1 MQTFLM
7 CDPRHF
13 DVEYV
18 INPWMEG
25 NKGKVDRL
33 LAARQWQN
41 LHDTLAQRASIKLIE
56 PVAGLPDM
64 VFTANGGFVSPR
76 REVIVSSFRHAERR
90 GESAHFRKFFE
101 DAGYRIVPLG
111 GGIRFEGAGDALFDS
126 SGLVWVGSG
135 IRSDRS
141 AESAIAVTLRADTR
155 GLILVNPRWYHLDT
169 AFCPLPRGA
178 VMAYAKAFSA
188 KSIEI
193 IRQMFGERVV
203 WVSDED
209 ASQFACNAV
218 SVGNDLVLHKASEPL
233 KMTLRGM
240 GFNVIEVDVSEFMK
254 AGGACKC
261 LTLEL

>member
-7 CDPRHF
+7 CKPTYF
-13 DVEYV
+13 NVEYV

-25 NKGKVDRL
+25 NQGKVDQA

-56 PVAGLPDM
+56 PAAGLPDM
-64 VFTANGGFVSPR
+64 VFTANGGFVSHR

-90 GESAHFRKFFE
+90 GESAHFQKFFE
-101 DAGYRIVPLG
+101 EAGYRVVPLG

-126 SGLVWVGSG
+126 GDTVWVGSG

-141 AESAIAVTLRADTR
+141 AEGAIAVTLHADTR
-155 GLILVNPRWYHLDT
+155 GLVLVNPRWYHLDT
-169 AFCPLPRGA
+169 ALCPLPRGA
-178 VMAYAKAFSA
+178 AIAYAKAFSTA
-188 KSIEI
+188 SIEVI
-193 IRQMFGERVV
+193 NKGFDGRVV

-218 SVGNDLVLHKASEPL
+218 SVGNDIILHKATAPL
-233 KMTLRGM
+233 KKMLHDL